1 MKLFKKLSTFILTA
15 TLVIGTSV
23 TVFAAPND
31 DVISA
36 LKNAN
41 LPTTYI
47 IQAENYLKTTTLT
60 AAQSSAVVAQITDA
74 AAILDAAGVKD
85 VTSLSAA
92 DKTSILAN
100 VTAAGNAIGLEVNVV
115 KQANGQFAITATDA
129 NGNTVVNFS
138 SNEVK
143 QTGLDNTLLYAG
155 ILMIILAAG
164 SVFVLRKN
172 SLTATTATA

>member
-1 MKLFKKLSTFILTA
+1 MKLFKKLSTLILTVA
-15 TLVIGTSV
+15 LVVGTSV

-36 LKNAN
+36 LTNAN
-41 LPTTYI
+41 LPATYI
-47 IQAENYLKTTTLT
+47 IQAENYLKTNTLT
-60 AAQSSAVVAQITDA
+60 AAQSSAVVAKISDA
-74 AAILDAAGVKD
+74 TAIMNAAGVKD
-85 VTSLSAA
+85 ISTLSATDKASVLADVTS
-92 DKTSILAN
+92 
-100 VTAAGNAIGLEVNVV
+100 AGNAIGLTINVV

-129 NGNTVVNFS
+129 NGNIVVNFS